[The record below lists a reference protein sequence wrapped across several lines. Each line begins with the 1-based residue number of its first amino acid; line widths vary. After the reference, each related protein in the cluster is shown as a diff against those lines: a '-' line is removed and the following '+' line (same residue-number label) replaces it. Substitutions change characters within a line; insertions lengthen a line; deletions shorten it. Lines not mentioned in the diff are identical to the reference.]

1 MGRGRLGGERQVRR
15 RTLRWAVSAALAAVF
30 LVGVIASPANAAD
43 REPSTILVRFSIPSQ
58 ASGIMQAFGDRLG
71 AQLGDGVLMVRLPA
85 GTSVDAA
92 VARYSGM
99 FGVDFAEPNFIA
111 TAAALAT
118 PNDPSFPS
126 QWSLTK
132 ISAVSGWSTMFPSY
146 PTTTAGATIAIV
158 DTGVQ
163 STHPD
168 LSGRVLA
175 GANCLTGF
183 CAAGGSEDDNS
194 HGTHVSGIAAARTND
209 GVGIAGLALTSPVLP
224 VKVLNSSGSGS
235 YASIAA
241 GINWAVGHGARVINM
256 SLSGS
261 SYSSTLCSAVSNA
274 VAAGVVVV
282 AAAGNSSYSYSAYP
296 AACPG
301 SIGVAATDSNDA
313 AASYSNYGSPNVF
326 LAAPGSAIYSTVAG
340 SGYATYN
347 GTSMAAPHVAGLVA
361 LLQTRTPGISV
372 SSVKTILATTSDK
385 IGSGYGSDPYGTCTG
400 CTWSSAFGYG
410 RINVSRA
417 LSGGGT
423 PSPPPPAA
431 SPTVVTGAASGIG
444 QAQAT
449 VGGSVNPNGSA
460 TTWWVEYGTGVP
472 YSFQTAPQSAGS
484 GTSSQPVST
493 LLTSL
498 GANLTYHYR
507 VVANNATGTTYG
519 GDASFVTSS
528 VPPPPP
534 PASLTLAFPAS
545 VTVLSGS
552 SPTGNAT
559 SLAGIDGSYYALR
572 SSFFSAPSWYGTFS
586 VAPNASDLKVT
597 YSGKSSRSCSL
608 SLAVYRW
615 TTGTWVPAGSSVTLG
630 TSPVTLSD
638 AAPSSTIPAA
648 ELQSSGQVRVR
659 ASCSSIV
666 FSLSSFTLSSD
677 LLRLSYRS

>member
-1 MGRGRLGGERQVRR
+1 
-15 RTLRWAVSAALAAVF
+15 
-30 LVGVIASPANAAD
+30 
-43 REPSTILVRFSIPSQ
+43 
-58 ASGIMQAFGDRLG
+58 MQAFGDRLG
-71 AQLGDGVLMVRLPA
+71 AQLGGGVLMVRLPA

-92 VARYSGM
+92 VARYAGM

-111 TAAALAT
+111 TTAALST
-118 PNDPSFPS
+118 PNDPSFS
-126 QWSLTK
+126 GQWSLTK
-132 ISAVSGWSTMFPSY
+132 ISAVNGWSTLFTSY
-146 PTTTAGATIAIV
+146 PTTNAGASIAV
-158 DTGVQ
+158 LDTGVQ

-168 LSGRVLA
+168 LSGKVLA
-175 GANCLTGF
+175 GANCLTGS
-183 CAAGGSEDDNS
+183 CTAGGSEDDNS

-209 GVGIAGLALTSPVLP
+209 GIGIAGIALASSVLP

-235 YASIAA
+235 YASITA
-241 GINWAVGHGARVINM
+241 GVNWAVSRGARVINM

-261 SYSSTLCSAVSNA
+261 SYSSTLCTAVSSA

-282 AAAGNSSYSYSAYP
+282 AAAGNSSYSYAAYP

-313 AASYSNYGSPNVF
+313 AASYSNYGSPDVF
-326 LAAPGSAIYSTVAG
+326 LAAPGSSIYSTVAG
-340 SGYATYN
+340 SSYATYN

-385 IGSGYGSDPYGTCTG
+385 IGGGYGSDPYSTCTG

-417 LSGGGT
+417 LNGGGT
-423 PSPPPPAA
+423 PAPPPAA

-444 QAQAT
+444 QTQAT

-460 TTWWVEYGTGVP
+460 TTWRVEYGTGVS
-472 YSFQTAPQSAGS
+472 YGSQTAPQTAGP

-493 LLTSL
+493 PLTNLL
-498 GANLTYHYR
+498 ANQTYHYR

-519 GDASFVTSS
+519 ADATFVTSS

-534 PASLTLAFPAS
+534 PASLTLAYPS
-545 VTVLSGS
+545 GVTVISGS

-586 VAPNASDLKVT
+586 VDPNASDLRVT
-597 YSGKSSRSCSL
+597 YNGKSTRSCTL

-615 TTGTWVPAGSSVTLG
+615 TTGTWVSAGSSVTVG
-630 TSPVTLSD
+630 TSPVTVAD
-638 AAPSSTIPAA
+638 AATSAAIPAA

-659 ASCSSIV
+659 ASCSSG